1 MSYNQRVLYLVER
14 VCQTDRTGQTG
25 KEHPTLG
32 TQFMKRTFVAVLL
45 LLWSTCSIAD
55 EFRHGTPESAGMSSE
70 RLERVTDLMQ
80 SLIDRGVIPGGHVLI
95 ARRGVIVYDNAIG
108 TRGKGDDSPLEKDA
122 LYRIYSMTKPI
133 TAVAAMQ
140 LYEQG
145 KFKLSSWVAEFI
157 PEFSELKVHS
167 DDGEHVSLNRPM
179 NMRHLL
185 THTAGLGYGLGAR
198 HAVDRQFRQHRV
210 LSSTDLEEMIGK
222 MKDIPLKFQPGDRWA
237 YSAAVDV
244 TGLVVQ
250 RLSDQSFDEYLD
262 EHIFTPLKMDDT
274 FFEIPE
280 DKHYRLL
287 PAHHWGV
294 GENGSVMRPVRP
306 DEYREVTMF
315 SGGGG
320 LISTGMDY
328 LRFAE
333 ALRRGGELEGG
344 RILGR
349 KTIDYMTQNHLP
361 AAVPGAGTGDN
372 PMGQATRAQQNS
384 FGFGLG
390 FGINMNPIEDGNLSS
405 FGEFSWGG
413 YAGTVFW
420 VDPEEELV
428 VVGLIQ
434 LDGAAGLLSNDL
446 KIAVLQAIT
455 D

>member
-1 MSYNQRVLYLVER
+1 
-14 VCQTDRTGQTG
+14 
-25 KEHPTLG
+25 
-32 TQFMKRTFVAVLL
+32 MKRILVTFLVLT
-45 LLWSTCSIAD
+45 WSVSAIAE
-55 EFRHGTPESAGMSSE
+55 EFKHGTPESAGMSSE
-70 RLERVTDLMQ
+70 RLDRVTDVMQ
-80 SLIDRGVIPGGHVLI
+80 SYIDRGIVPGIHVLI

-108 TRGKGDDSPLEKDA
+108 TRGSADDRPLEKDA

-145 KFKLSSWVAEFI
+145 KFKMGSSVAEFI
-157 PEFSELKVHS
+157 PEFEELTVHVEEG
-167 DDGEHVSLNRPM
+167 DPVPVDRPM

-185 THTAGLGYGLGAR
+185 THTAGLGYGLGNW
-198 HAVDRQFRQHRV
+198 HPVDRLFRQNRV
-210 LSSTDLEEMIGK
+210 LGSTDLEEMIGK
-222 MKDIPLKFQPGDRWA
+222 MKDIPLKFQPGDRWD

-274 FFEIPE
+274 FFEIPAE
-280 DKHYRLL
+280 KHDRLL
-287 PAHHWGV
+287 PVHNWSRQ
-294 GENGSVMRPVRP
+294 ENKIVMRPVGEN
-306 DEYREVTMF
+306 DYRNVTMF

-344 RILGR
+344 RIIGR
-349 KTIDYMTQNHLP
+349 KTIDFMTQNHLP
-361 AAVPGAGTGDN
+361 AAVPGSGTGDN
-372 PMGQATRAQQNS
+372 PTAAATRAQQS
-384 FGFGLG
+384 AFGFGLG
-390 FGINMNPIEDGNLSS
+390 FGINMNPLVGNLSS
-405 FGEFSWGG
+405 FGEYNWGG
-413 YAGTVFW
+413 AAGTVFW
-420 VDPEEELV
+420 VDPEEDLV

-434 LDGAAGLLSNDL
+434 LMGGSGLLSSDL

>member
-1 MSYNQRVLYLVER
+1 
-14 VCQTDRTGQTG
+14 
-25 KEHPTLG
+25 
-32 TQFMKRTFVAVLL
+32 MKRILVALLVLI
-45 LLWSTCSIAD
+45 WSVCAIAD
-55 EFRHGTPESAGMSSE
+55 EFKHGTPESVGMSSE
-70 RLERVTDLMQ
+70 RLERVTDFMQ
-80 SLIDRGVIPGGHVLI
+80 SFIDREVVPGVHVLI

-108 TRGKGDDSPLEKDA
+108 TRGMDDDRPLEKDA
-122 LYRIYSMTKPI
+122 LYRIYSMSKPI

-145 KFKLSSWVAEFI
+145 EFRLNSSVAEFI
-157 PEFSELKVHS
+157 PEFGELKVHAG
-167 DDGEHVSLNRPM
+167 DGDPVPLNRPM

-198 HAVDRQFRQHRV
+198 HPVDRLFRQNQV
-210 LSSTDLEEMIGK
+210 LSSTDLEEMIVK
-222 MKDIPLKFQPGDRWA
+222 MKDIPLKFQPGSRWD
-237 YSAAVDV
+237 YSSAVDV

-250 RLSDQSFDEYLD
+250 RLSGQSFDEYLD

-280 DKHYRLL
+280 DKHDRLL
-287 PAHHWGV
+287 PTQFWNSQQNRAGMV
-294 GENGSVMRPVRP
+294 PLSE
-306 DEYREVTMF
+306 DAYRNVTFF

-344 RILGR
+344 RIIGR
-349 KTIDYMTQNHLP
+349 KTLDYMTQNHLP
-361 AAVPGAGTGDN
+361 AAVPGAGSGDN
-372 PMGQATRAQQNS
+372 PLAAATRAQQRA

-390 FGINMNPIEDGNLSS
+390 FGIDMNPTVGELSS
-405 FGEFSWGG
+405 LGDYYWGG

-420 VDPEEELV
+420 VDPEEDLV

-434 LDGAAGLLSNDL
+434 FNGGSGLLSNGL
-446 KIAVLQAIT
+446 KIAVLQAIV

>member
-1 MSYNQRVLYLVER
+1 MRRFLVAI
-14 VCQTDRTGQTG
+14 
-25 KEHPTLG
+25 
-32 TQFMKRTFVAVLL
+32 VAFI
-45 LLWSTCSIAD
+45 WSVSAIAD
-55 EFRHGTPESAGMSSE
+55 EFKHGTPESAGMSSE
-70 RLERVTDLMQ
+70 RLERVTDVMQ
-80 SLIDRGVIPGGHVLI
+80 SYIDRGYVPGIHVLV

-108 TRGKGDDSPLEKDA
+108 TRGKDDDRPLEKDA

-145 KFKLSSWVAEFI
+145 KFKLDSPVAEFI
-157 PEFSELKVHS
+157 SEFGELKVHAG
-167 DDGEHVSLNRPM
+167 DEEPVPVNRPM

-185 THTAGLGYGLGAR
+185 THTAGLGYGLGNR
-198 HAVDRQFRQHRV
+198 HPVDRLFRQNRV
-210 LSSTDLEEMIGK
+210 LGSTDLDEMIGK
-222 MKDIPLKFQPGDRWA
+222 MKEIPLKFQPGDRWD

-250 RLSDQSFDEYLD
+250 RLSGQSFNEYLE
-262 EHIFTPLKMDDT
+262 EHIFAPLRMDDT

-280 DKHYRLL
+280 DKHDRLL
-287 PAHHWGV
+287 PVHNWSRQESGAI
-294 GENGSVMRPVRP
+294 VMRPNQP
-306 DEYREVTMF
+306 TDYRNVTMF

-333 ALRRGGELEGG
+333 ALRRGGELEGS
-344 RILGR
+344 RIIGR
-349 KTIDYMTQNHLP
+349 KTIEYMTQNHLP
-361 AAVPGAGTGDN
+361 ATLPGAGTGDN
-372 PMGQATRAQQNS
+372 PTAAATRAQQSS

-390 FGINMNPIEDGNLSS
+390 FGINTNPMADGNLSS
-405 FGEFSWGG
+405 RGEFNWGG
-413 YAGTVFW
+413 AAGTVFW

-434 LDGAAGLLSNDL
+434 LMGGGILRLGTNL
-446 KIAVLQAIT
+446 KVAVLQAIT